1 LKKISKRIMKNLRLV
16 AALFAA
22 VMMMA
27 SCGGKGAKP
36 DAVAKEF
43 MAKRYALDYEA
54 AKKLCTASGATL
66 VDGDM
71 AMMTGAGD
79 EQKARVKAAV
89 WEINGTP
96 TVSETS
102 ADVSMKDKTSGDAA
116 TLTLVKEG
124 DKWLVN
130 AQR

>member
-1 LKKISKRIMKNLRLV
+1 MKNLRLV
-16 AALFAA
+16 AVLFAA
-22 VMMMA
+22 VIMVA
-27 SCGGKGAKP
+27 SCGSKGAKP

-71 AMMTGAGD
+71 AMMTGAGE
-79 EQKARVKAAV
+79 EQKAKVKAAV
-89 WEINGTP
+89 WEIVGEP
-96 TVSETS
+96 TVTENS
-102 ADVSMKDKTSGDAA
+102 ADVSMKDKTTGDAA

-124 DKWLVN
+124 DKWMVN
-130 AQR
+130 AQK